1 MVSVPLATLS
11 LLATRQITMQICSF
25 LANYHTDVKLII
37 CSSRSTMADQPPD
50 ANLAQ
55 QENNG
60 FGPLSKPRGSM
71 AVYISVI
78 VIIISG
84 VVLVFSARERV
95 NKEGIH
101 FLVFPAALLTLSAVF
116 GELLRRMCL
125 VTEEIN
131 HKDTRYQGHL
141 KKVFSSTFAFK
152 YWRTILVVAVCA
164 SLVVCYTLF
173 EHFEAFSHPDY
184 AILFALNRLIIPQLL
199 FLVGARELSPVETS
213 EINERENK
221 NLADGLAWGYYFGYL
236 KLVLPELEK
245 QIAASDRFRYKL
257 TKKKLFIL
265 LPKNCVIKDDIE
277 DADDRV
283 KWAGNLPEYK
293 ISRGGIKARSYKHA
307 VHRIEMPRPD
317 GGVDNYHFVL
327 EYATPLMNLRDMSK
341 HAALSRQERD
351 NQVRSISQCKSS
363 PYFIG
368 QPQSVHLQLV

>member
-1 MVSVPLATLS
+1 MV
-11 LLATRQITMQICSF
+11 
-25 LANYHTDVKLII
+25 
-37 CSSRSTMADQPPD
+37 DQPPD

-71 AVYISVI
+71 AVVASVI
-78 VIIISG
+78 IIIISG
-84 VVLVFSARERV
+84 VVLVFSVKERV

-116 GELLRRMCL
+116 GELVRRMCL

-131 HKDTRYQGHL
+131 HKETRYKGHWMN
-141 KKVFSSTFAFK
+141 VFSSTFAFK
-152 YWRTILVVAVCA
+152 YWRTVLVVVVCA
-164 SLVVCYTLF
+164 ALFVGYTLC

-184 AILFALNRLIIPQLL
+184 AILFALNCLIIPQLV

-245 QIAASDRFRYKL
+245 QIAKSGDFRYL
-257 TKKKLFIL
+257 ILKKKLFIL
-265 LPKNCVIKDDIE
+265 LPKNCFTEDNIE

-283 KWAGNLPEYK
+283 KCVGHLPELK
-293 ISRGGIKARSYKHA
+293 RSRGGIMERSSKHA
-307 VHRIEMPRPD
+307 VHRIEMRRPE
-317 GGVDNYHFVL
+317 GGVDEYHFVL
-327 EYATPLMNLRDMSK
+327 EYATPLMNLHDMSE
-341 HAALSRQERD
+341 HADAPLNSQERD
-351 NQVRSISQCKSS
+351 HQVGTISQCKSS
-363 PYFIG
+363 TYFIFSWG
-368 QPQSVHLQLV
+368 GGGGVRPPCHLPLDLTLIVV